1 MANWNDIKTNIG
13 NAANKT
19 VKKAGELAD
28 TASLHFKYKTSKAKL
43 SEKFEKLGRLTY
55 KQLKAEIS
63 YAEAIADVIADI
75 DKLREEID
83 ALKAQ
88 IEKEKQERKDAK
100 AERKAAKIL
109 EDAQVSKNN
118 EE

>member
-1 MANWNDIKTNIG
+1 MANWNNIKTNIG
-13 NAANKT
+13 RAANKT
-19 VKKAGELAD
+19 VQKAGEFAD

-55 KQLKAEIS
+55 KQLKAETS
-63 YAEAIADVIADI
+63 YAEAIADVIAEI
-75 DKLREEID
+75 DELREEID

-109 EDAQVSKNN
+109 EAAQVSKNN

>member
-43 SEKFEKLGRLTY
+43 SEKFD
-55 KQLKAEIS
+55 A
-63 YAEAIADVIADI
+63 VIRFL
-75 DKLREEID
+75 LR
-83 ALKAQ
+83 
-88 IEKEKQERKDAK
+88 
-100 AERKAAKIL
+100 
-109 EDAQVSKNN
+109 VSLSPSTPTLVK
-118 EE
+118 